1 MYISSSDSSLNAN
14 HKSNCLFD
22 TSTWISNRHLKF
34 IMSETE
40 LLIFFPKLSHPMVSP
55 ISVNGNSLLHLLRPK
70 ALESSSVPISYTSRL
85 VYQQI
90 LQTWSYILYWIQP
103 LFATFA
109 AIILVDRNSLL
120 AGLPAAPSSPTSAL
134 LHAAKSFGSSCF
146 TQEKKKQKKN
156 QIPIPSFTLL
166 PAHSAPASLLLL
178 EQAWPTGFSF
188 RACALAVPP
197 DITMYGS
204 FAHFLQISARKSPGS
219 HLKQSTFTFHI
230 PLLYF
235 FIFP

>member
-40 LLIFFPKLSHPMVSP
+40 LLIFFSKLAHPMVPP

-109 AIILVDRNSLL
+109 AIILLQITILFHLVDCNSLL
-120 AGLPAAPSSPTSAL
+120 AGLPASPSSPTSAL
-134 LHAAKSFGSSCF
+134 LHAAKSFSSSCF
-146 TQEKKKQKKN
+146 T
-156 QIPIPSFTLL
+156 
-166 PAHSAPASLLLL
+166 
-178 EQAWPTGFSF
+178 
-188 RACALAVPP
+188 
-197 DITMYGS
+197 
-204 FAHFLQISARKSPGS
+204 
-219 HLKQSTFTFHI
+219 
-230 PLLYF
+230 
-235 FIFP
+235 

>member
-146 TQEKKKQKKN
+146 TQEKKKKKTKFLFH
-156 QIPIPSFTLL
+156 PSHSCLLTLL
-166 PAHSAPASLLLL
+166 QPLCCSWNRPGPQASALGPVHWLFHLTSPCMAHLLTSFKYLL
-178 EQAWPTGFSF
+178 E
-188 RACALAVPP
+188 
-197 DITMYGS
+197 
-204 FAHFLQISARKSPGS
+204 S
-219 HLKQSTFTFHI
+219 HLAHI
-230 PLLYF
+230 
-235 FIFP
+235 